1 MFKGAVM
8 GTKADFYVGTG
19 NDMEW
24 LGSIFNEG
32 DVTSIPLNI
41 LIQINQVMFEELILE
56 FLQNHDSVISD
67 REDKWNH
74 PWADSRLTDY
84 TYMFDT
90 AREKVVM
97 YQSGIDYVT
106 DPLKILQGYSIMESI
121 ELYRTPKFQ
130 TMLPDQLMK
139 TEELLREYGY
149 TNNDPM

>member
-1 MFKGAVM
+1 M

-24 LGSIFNEG
+24 LGSIFDEG
-32 DVTSIPLNI
+32 DVTAIPLNI
-41 LIQINQVMFEELILE
+41 LIQINQVMFEELTLE
-56 FLQNHDSVISD
+56 FLQNRDSVISD

-121 ELYRTPKFQ
+121 ELYGTPNFP

-149 TNNDPM
+149 SLTSPL

>member
-1 MFKGAVM
+1 M

-24 LGSIFNEG
+24 LGSIFKDG
-32 DVTSIPLNI
+32 DVCHIPLNI
-41 LIQINQVMFEELILE
+41 LIQVNQTMFEELTLD
-56 FLQNHDSVISD
+56 FLKKSDSVIAD
-67 REDKWNH
+67 RGDKWDH
-74 PWADSRLTDY
+74 PWADSRITDY

-97 YQSGIDYVT
+97 YQSGVDYVT

-121 ELYRTPKFQ
+121 ELYGTPNFP

-149 TNNDPM
+149 TSNEPM